1 MGHTDDAAQLQKINT
16 QPETIQNEFD
26 ALKDHLEG
34 YITTTVPV
42 QTPRPKGKQP
52 SRHISHLTQMA
63 AKALGR
69 DVPGMMGRPKRKEG
83 IDKGKEKAGWDELE
97 AFKTERAWRGLLGI
111 EEDRAGMEMIWSKAW
126 AGEGYGNAK
135 YVMRINITYELI
147 SRSVLPERIRLQT
160 KLTKRCPEASCRHL
174 LIQHDTKSTRF
185 KIKMVAMSY
194 LPAIELGR
202 RRHRISLDQPTT
214 ADTPE
219 DMERRRRDRRRT
231 RVPAKEEDEPM
242 TMTLRAG
249 EIVSPT
255 PAVCLM
261 SSIPFNWHLL
271 IPSLTPSKSASHLLH
286 NEIHMLHASFSSP
299 SHTLLFTH

>member
-1 MGHTDDAAQLQKINT
+1 MGYTNDLAQLQKINT

-83 IDKGKEKAGWDELE
+83 LDKGKEKAGWDELE
-97 AFKTERAWRGLLGI
+97 TFKTERAWRGLLNVE
-111 EEDRAGMEMIWSKAW
+111 EEDRAGMEMIWGRAW
-126 AGEGYGNAK
+126 AGEGYRDAK
-135 YVMRINITYELI
+135 YVTRTNLTCELM

-174 LIQHDTKSTRF
+174 LIQPDTKSTRF

-202 RRHRISLDQPTT
+202 RRHRISLDQPTA

-219 DMERRRRDRRRT
+219 DLERRRKDRRRT
-231 RVPAKEEDEPM
+231 RVPAKEEDELM
-242 TMTLRAG
+242 TKPLVAG
-249 EIVSPT
+249 EIVSQVYT
-255 PAVCLM
+255 AYLM
-261 SSIPFNWHLL
+261 GSILSNWRLS
-271 IPSLTPSKSASHLLH
+271 IPSLILSKSA
-286 NEIHMLHASFSSP
+286 
-299 SHTLLFTH
+299 

>member
-1 MGHTDDAAQLQKINT
+1 VGQIDDLAQLQKINT

-83 IDKGKEKAGWDELE
+83 LDKGKEKAGWDELE
-97 AFKTERAWRGLLGI
+97 AFKTERPWRGMLSVEG
-111 EEDRAGMEMIWSKAW
+111 EDRAGMDMIWSKAW

-135 YVMRINITYELI
+135 YVMRINITYELM

-174 LIQHDTKSTRF
+174 LIQPDTKSTRF

-202 RRHRISLDQPTT
+202 RRHRISLDQSTP

-242 TMTLRAG
+242 TKTLRAG

-255 PAVCLM
+255 YTASLM
-261 SSIPFNWHLL
+261 SSIPFNWH
-271 IPSLTPSKSASHLLH
+271 S
-286 NEIHMLHASFSSP
+286 
-299 SHTLLFTH
+299 

>member
-1 MGHTDDAAQLQKINT
+1 VGQIDDLAQLQKINT

-83 IDKGKEKAGWDELE
+83 LDKGKEKAGWDELE
-97 AFKTERAWRGLLGI
+97 AYKTERAWRGLLSVEG
-111 EEDRAGMEMIWSKAW
+111 EDRAGMEMTWSKAW

-147 SRSVLPERIRLQT
+147 RLQT

-174 LIQHDTKSTRF
+174 LIQPDTKSTRF

-202 RRHRISLDQPTT
+202 RRHRTSLDQSTP

-242 TMTLRAG
+242 TKTLTAG
-249 EIVSPT
+249 EVVSPS
-255 PAVCLM
+255 PAVYLM
-261 SSIPFNWHLL
+261 SSTPFNWHSS
-271 IPSLTPSKSASHLLH
+271 IPSLTPFKSASHPQR
-286 NEIHMLHASFSSP
+286 NEIHMLRAWFSCPSP
-299 SHTLLFTH
+299 TLLSTP

>member
-1 MGHTDDAAQLQKINT
+1 VSHHHSFTGQTDDSAQLQKIHT

-83 IDKGKEKAGWDELE
+83 LDKGKEKAGWDELE

-135 YVMRINITYELI
+135 YVLRDQSICELT

-174 LIQHDTKSTRF
+174 LIQPDTKSTRF

-194 LPAIELGR
+194 LPNLVVVG
-202 RRHRISLDQPTT
+202 
-214 ADTPE
+214 
-219 DMERRRRDRRRT
+219 
-231 RVPAKEEDEPM
+231 
-242 TMTLRAG
+242 
-249 EIVSPT
+249 IVYR
-255 PAVCLM
+255 
-261 SSIPFNWHLL
+261 
-271 IPSLTPSKSASHLLH
+271 
-286 NEIHMLHASFSSP
+286 
-299 SHTLLFTH
+299 

>member
-1 MGHTDDAAQLQKINT
+1 
-16 QPETIQNEFD
+16 
-26 ALKDHLEG
+26 
-34 YITTTVPV
+34 
-42 QTPRPKGKQP
+42 
-52 SRHISHLTQMA
+52 MA

-83 IDKGKEKAGWDELE
+83 LDKGKEKAGWDELE
-97 AFKTERAWRGLLGI
+97 AFKTERAWRGLLDSE
-111 EEDRAGMEMIWSKAW
+111 EEDRAGMEMIWGKAW

-135 YVMRINITYELI
+135 YVVRINITCELI

-174 LIQHDTKSTRF
+174 LIQPDTKSTRF

-202 RRHRISLDQPTT
+202 RRHRISLDQPTA

-231 RVPAKEEDEPM
+231 RVPAKEEDVPM
-242 TMTLRAG
+242 TKSLRAG
-249 EIVSPT
+249 EIVSPLCT
-255 PAVCLM
+255 A
-261 SSIPFNWHLL
+261 
-271 IPSLTPSKSASHLLH
+271 LTD
-286 NEIHMLHASFSSP
+286 E
-299 SHTLLFTH
+299 